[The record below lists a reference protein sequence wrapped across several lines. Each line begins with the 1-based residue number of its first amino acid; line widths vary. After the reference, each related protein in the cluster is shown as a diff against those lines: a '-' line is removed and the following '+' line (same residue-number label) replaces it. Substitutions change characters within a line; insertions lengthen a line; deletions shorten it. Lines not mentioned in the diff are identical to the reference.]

1 MGDGTLECEDI
12 PHTVQML
19 DLFLEEDTTL
29 KSMCE
34 AICVNKT
41 IGLYDGAYNAVKLAM
56 GLKNK

>member
-1 MGDGTLECEDI
+1 
-12 PHTVQML
+12 ML
-19 DLFLEEDTTL
+19 DLFLNEDATL

-56 GLKNK
+56 GMKES